1 MARATPKPECGP
13 ADHRAGPRHLPVGPE
28 ALERA
33 AAIFRALGEVPRLR
47 LLALLSQG
55 PSCVSELAGAEG
67 EDLSTISQRLRVL
80 RAERLVKR
88 QRQGKHINYS
98 LADQHI
104 LDLVFNALAH
114 ASEAPATAVA
124 GVTKDP
130 SVLRKGKVR

>member
-1 MARATPKPECGP
+1 MPRAAQPDCHPK
-13 ADHRAGPRHLPVGPE
+13 DHASVRRLPPVGPE
-28 ALERA
+28 AMERA
-33 AAIFRALGEVPRLR
+33 AAIFRALSEVPRLR

-55 PSCVSELAGAEG
+55 PSCVSELAAAEG

-98 LADQHI
+98 LTDQHI

-114 ASEAPATAVA
+114 ASEAPASATPAPPPPQS
-124 GVTKDP
+124 K
-130 SVLRKGKVR
+130 RKGTKT

>member
-1 MARATPKPECGP
+1 MPRAAAQPDCLPQ
-13 ADHRAGPRHLPVGPE
+13 DHRSSRRLPPVGPD
-28 ALERA
+28 ALESA
-33 AAIFRALGEVPRLR
+33 ASIFRALGDVPRLR

-55 PSCVSELAGAEG
+55 PSCVSELAAAEG

-88 QRQGKHINYS
+88 QRAGKHINYS

-114 ASEAPATAVA
+114 ASETPAAPAAPVVPPT
-124 GVTKDP
+124 
-130 SVLRKGKVR
+130 SRKGRS